1 MPDESNEEL
10 KQKIIDALKHRKKML
25 AARDIADQLGIE
37 HRVIR
42 KAITEM
48 VNAGELEFTSFGG
61 ATFLKL
67 PEG

>member
-10 KQKIIDALKHRKKML
+10 KQKIIDVVKNSKKML
-25 AARDIADQLGIE
+25 AARDIANQLGLE
-37 HRVIR
+37 HRVA
-42 KAITEM
+42 KKVITEM
-48 VNAGELEFTSFGG
+48 VNAGDLEFTSFGG